1 MPMHF
6 FTFLAAPTPEAKEFH
21 TAGGA
26 YVKCWIQNGDRQSA
40 EERARELIVEYGWTV
55 DALEGE
61 AVVTGADYLLD
72 DEEDREFYEQAL
84 MEREVLVFHTW
95 PPGDGDDDED
105 DEEGDEDGE
114 DEEDEDE
121 EPR

>member
-6 FTFLAAPTPEAKEFH
+6 FTFLAVPTPEAKEFH

-40 EERARELIVEYGWTV
+40 EQRARELIVEYGWTV
-55 DALEGE
+55 EALEGE
-61 AVVTGADYLLD
+61 AVVTAVDYLG

-95 PPGDGDDDED
+95 PPGDED

-114 DEEDEDE
+114 DEEEDE
-121 EPR
+121 EELR